1 MRLTPFSIRYGC
13 SVVLVKQFLVFL
25 TITGSSA
32 RGRRKSISLNDG
44 LSLAKPSSLSMCK
57 KNTTGRWAV
66 RYASTSWVT
75 FFSKAG
81 LLRRS
86 QRGPTLN
93 ESCASITNNADCETG
108 TLLESSMVSSSKHLQ
123 FNIAVG
129 TPGFSRR
136 RPPIS
141 TPCCLYYWFA
151 RGEYRSCPEG
161 SFGSRSTLNFGENPS
176 NLNIRPGKTRWRK

>member
-1 MRLTPFSIRYGC
+1 MPAMLMRLTPFSIRYGC

-123 FNIAVG
+123 FNITVG
-129 TPGFSRR
+129 TLSLSCHRSRIFATLLLLMAVPLGR
-136 RPPIS
+136 RYS
-141 TPCCLYYWFA
+141 FTPERVALI
-151 RGEYRSCPEG
+151 PE
-161 SFGSRSTLNFGENPS
+161 SPLVQRQP
-176 NLNIRPGKTRWRK
+176 

>member
-1 MRLTPFSIRYGC
+1 MPAMLMRLTPFSIRYGC

-44 LSLAKPSSLSMCK
+44 LSLANPSSLSMCK
-57 KNTTGRWAV
+57 KNTTSRWAV

-93 ESCASITNNADCETG
+93 ESCASITNNADWETG
-108 TLLESSMVSSSKHLQ
+108 TLLESSMVSSSRHLQ

-129 TPGFSRR
+129 TLSLSCHRYRIFATLLLLVVVPLEEGTASLLRESLLFRRVLWFNVSYEFS
-136 RPPIS
+136 
-141 TPCCLYYWFA
+141 
-151 RGEYRSCPEG
+151 
-161 SFGSRSTLNFGENPS
+161 
-176 NLNIRPGKTRWRK
+176 